1 MRRWKIVRCE
11 DEKDKVRNV
20 KMIELRNMTYGI
32 VGLGIMGGSIAQ
44 AIRANVLDEPRAT
57 GRILACDV
65 NAQALA
71 MAKSGGVI
79 DEAYASDKTDD
90 MLKLCD
96 LVYIC
101 LYPHATLDFLAAHK
115 AAFKTGAIVT
125 DISGVKAVL
134 VEGMQ
139 LKIDSDSPA
148 KFPEQNTASNP
159 EQKILRSDVDFILGH
174 PMAGGAK
181 EGYVNASGAYFANRN
196 YILLP
201 QAWNKKENLELMRAL
216 ISAMGFTRIVETDY
230 HNHDHKIA
238 FTSQLCHV
246 IASALVESA
255 EDERITEFG
264 GGSFED
270 LTRIA
275 MINAPLWTELFL
287 SNRKELLG
295 HLNNF
300 ENQLDEMKQYI
311 EKGDAQSLESYLED
325 VRKKRMSMGTLVSK

>member
-1 MRRWKIVRCE
+1 MGSGEVGEARN
-11 DEKDKVRNV
+11 EK
-20 KMIELRNMTYGI
+20 MMELRDMTFGI

-65 NAQALA
+65 NVQALA
-71 MAKSGGVI
+71 MAKNGGVI
-79 DEAYASDKTDD
+79 DETFTSDKADD
-90 MLKLCD
+90 MLKRCD
-96 LVYIC
+96 LVYVC
-101 LYPHATLDFLAAHK
+101 LYPHATLNFLSAHK
-115 AAFKTGAIVT
+115 AAFKTDAIVT
-125 DISGVKAVL
+125 DISGVKTVL
-134 VEGMQ
+134 VEG
-139 LKIDSDSPA
+139 IE
-148 KFPEQNTASNP
+148 PELNDANHP
-159 EQKILRSDVDFILGH
+159 VKRILRDDVDFILGH

-181 EGYVNASGAYFANRN
+181 EGYVNANGAYFANRN

-201 QAWNKKENLELMRAL
+201 QRWNKKENLELMKSL

-287 SNRKELLG
+287 SNKKELLG
-295 HLNNF
+295 HINSF
-300 ENQLDEMKQYI
+300 ETQLDEIKQYI
-311 EKGDAQSLESYLED
+311 EDDDAGALEKYLED
-325 VRKKRMSMGTLVSK
+325 VRKKRMIMGTVVTK